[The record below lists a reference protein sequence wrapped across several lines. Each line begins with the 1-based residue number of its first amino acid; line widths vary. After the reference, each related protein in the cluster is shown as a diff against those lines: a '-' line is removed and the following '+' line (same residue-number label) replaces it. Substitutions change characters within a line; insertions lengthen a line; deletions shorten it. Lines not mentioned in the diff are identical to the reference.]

1 MGLEL
6 GGEPGV
12 WARPVHYGIGLKA
25 AKWFPYCSLSASRLG
40 LSLFP
45 QLCQSSC
52 GARPGY
58 TSIFS
63 ACCPCPGPT
72 PLSGFDTNVQN
83 GWKTI
88 MASQPWLPTP

>member
-12 WARPVHYGIGLKA
+12 WVRPVHYGIGLKES
-25 AKWFPYCSLSASRLG
+25 KWFPYCSLSALRLG

-45 QLCQSSC
+45 QLCQPSC

-58 TSIFS
+58 KSIFS
-63 ACCPCPGPT
+63 ACCPHPSM
-72 PLSGFDTNVQN
+72 SGLDANVQN